1 MCKFRNENCFILEN
15 RYDFIGSLATMTV
28 LELIIRW
35 LGLMKYGQ
43 NHYGQKKVSVS
54 IRGFV
59 TIRSLTQV
67 AFRNIKFAKSLC
79 WDLLFYV
86 ELGGSAVGVDYNVNA
101 LL

>member
-1 MCKFRNENCFILEN
+1 MISSTVWRLFIDYDPFRTDN
-15 RYDFIGSLATMTV
+15 SLV
-28 LELIIRW
+28 GIDEIRSES
-35 LGLMKYGQ
+35 L
-43 NHYGQKKVSVS
+43 GQKKVSVS

-67 AFRNIKFAKSLC
+67 AFRNMKFAKSLC

-86 ELGGSAVGVDYNVNA
+86 DLCGSAVGVDYNVNA